1 MFQIKLVQ
9 RGEETVLKLMEV
21 PYPVNLDMLIPNDS
35 AATDCPLYLAIFD
48 KHGKKLASKD
58 IPLGQTFSC
67 WDALIGYYGHQ
78 EMLTQNNTPVSEA
91 YYNSTEEKNEKTL
104 TYLTENKWRLRLF
117 LFAVGM
123 ITLSLLVRGVGDISK
138 GQGLAVF
145 SGASLLIM
153 MILLLVFIG
162 SIVKKIHLYKKD

>member
-1 MFQIKLVQ
+1 M
-9 RGEETVLKLMEV
+9 
-21 PYPVNLDMLIPNDS
+21 
-35 AATDCPLYLAIFD
+35 
-48 KHGKKLASKD
+48 
-58 IPLGQTFSC
+58 
-67 WDALIGYYGHQ
+67 
-78 EMLTQNNTPVSEA
+78 
-91 YYNSTEEKNEKTL
+91 
-104 TYLTENKWRLRLF
+104 TENKWRLRLF

>member
-9 RGEETVLKLMEV
+9 RGEESVLKFMEV

-35 AATDCPLYLAIFD
+35 GTIECPLYLAIFD
-48 KHGKKLASKD
+48 NQGKKLASKD

-67 WDALIGYYGHQ
+67 WDAIVGYYGHQ